1 MTRTNL
7 IGVAMLVVAVAW
19 ASIPVPAEMTKVSA
33 LAGAWDGW
41 WIEATS
47 FPLEVTINPDGSY
60 ISRLGAESGTGTFRM
75 VNGAIITEGHLS
87 GADTPISDRAA
98 TVTLIEKNGA
108 AMLAGDGRTSA
119 GPYAFTLARR

>member
-1 MTRTNL
+1 MNRTNV

-19 ASIPVPAEMTKVSA
+19 ASIPVPAEMTEVSA

-41 WIEATS
+41 WIGGTS
-47 FPLEVTINPDGSY
+47 SPLEVTIHPDGRY
-60 ISRLGAESGTGTFRM
+60 VSRLGAESGTGTFRM
-75 VNGAIITEGHLS
+75 VNGAILAEGHLS
-87 GADTPISDRAA
+87 GADAP

-108 AMLAGDGRTSA
+108 AMLTGDGRTSA